1 MIDSPYAGCTL
12 SSYPHPRSA
21 VLAQEPS
28 IVLPKLLPITEFA
41 SLQFKASRSLSEPAI
56 LALFQKLFAWQS
68 ECSGYPLLFFT
79 NPKAPSEIHLITG
92 WESVEAHEAWI
103 AGERNQELL
112 RVFAPFI
119 NILGMVH
126 LDIDFERIPNDAE
139 SMICLKFGEGV
150 GGQVDREIGGHLHW
164 AVVGQN
170 LQDGCHD
177 VYIFMQQDG
186 TGLDIEPTLHMELQR
201 VHL

>member
-1 MIDSPYAGCTL
+1 M
-12 SSYPHPRSA
+12 
-21 VLAQEPS
+21 
-28 IVLPKLLPITEFA
+28 PITEFA

-139 SMICLKFGEGV
+139 SMIC
-150 GGQVDREIGGHLHW
+150 IG
-164 AVVGQN
+164 
-170 LQDGCHD
+170 
-177 VYIFMQQDG
+177 
-186 TGLDIEPTLHMELQR
+186 R
-201 VHL
+201 

>member
-1 MIDSPYAGCTL
+1 M
-12 SSYPHPRSA
+12 
-21 VLAQEPS
+21 
-28 IVLPKLLPITEFA
+28 PITEFA

-112 RVFAPFI
+112 RV
-119 NILGMVH
+119 MVH
-126 LDIDFERIPNDAE
+126 LDMDFERIPNDAE
-139 SMICLKFGEGV
+139 SIICLKFGEGV
-150 GGQVDREIGGHLHW
+150 GGQVERETGRHLHW